1 MHCKLHKKQIDM
13 LKKGDKV
20 RTWTDTRIGT
30 VVKYDKQT
38 KEVTIKTKGRSGY
51 DILQVECVQKV

>member
-1 MHCKLHKKQIDM
+1 M

-20 RTWTDTRIGT
+20 RTWIDTRIGT